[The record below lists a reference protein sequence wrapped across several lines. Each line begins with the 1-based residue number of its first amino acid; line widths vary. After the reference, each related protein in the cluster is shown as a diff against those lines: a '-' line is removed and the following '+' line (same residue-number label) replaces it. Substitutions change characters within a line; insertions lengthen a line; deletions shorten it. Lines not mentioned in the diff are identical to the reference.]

1 MVRTLVISA
10 LAIAIASCA
19 TSPTG
24 RKQLN
29 IMSDGQMQEMGVAA
43 YADLKKK
50 TPISQD
56 PKTNEYVRCIAN
68 AITTAIEGEYAGG
81 QWEVNVFKDDSANAF
96 ALPGGKIGVHTGIM
110 KVAVNQDQLATVMG
124 HEVAHVLAKHGAER
138 MSQVTLTQ
146 TGLDAVR
153 VLAGEPT
160 PAKNGV
166 MAALGLGAQYGVLMP
181 FGRTQESEAD
191 LLGLDLMAKAGFDP
205 RESVKLWVNMG
216 KAGGGQPPEW
226 MSTHPSHNTRI
237 ADLENRIPS
246 AMSLY
251 QQAQAKGHKPQC
263 QR

>member
-1 MVRTLVISA
+1 MVRKVLIGA
-10 LAIAIASCA
+10 LAVAVVSCA

-29 IMSDGQMQEMGVAA
+29 IMSDDKMQEMGVAA
-43 YADLKKK
+43 YADLKQK
-50 TPISQD
+50 TPLSQD
-56 PKTNEYVRCIAN
+56 AKTNDYVRCVAN

-96 ALPGGKIGVHTGIM
+96 ALPGGKIGVHTGIL

-138 MSQVTLTQ
+138 VSQATLTQ
-146 TGLDAVR
+146 TGMDVVR

-160 PAKNGV
+160 PVKNGL

-205 RESVKLWVNMG
+205 RESVKLWVNME
-216 KAGGGQPPEW
+216 KNGGQQPPEW
-226 MSTHPSHNTRI
+226 MSTHPSHDTRI
-237 ADLENRIPS
+237 SDLEKRIPS
-246 AMSLY
+246 AMALY
-251 QQAQAKGHKPQC
+251 QQAQVKGRKPQC
-263 QR
+263 MK

>member
-1 MVRTLVISA
+1 MVRKVL
-10 LAIAIASCA
+10 IAAAAVAVVSCA

-29 IMSDGQMQEMGVAA
+29 IMSDDKMQEMGVAA
-43 YADLKKK
+43 YADLKQK
-50 TPISQD
+50 TPLSQD
-56 PKTNEYVRCIAN
+56 AKTNDYVRCIAN

-96 ALPGGKIGVHTGIM
+96 ALPGGKIGVHTGIL

-138 MSQVTLTQ
+138 ISQATLTQ
-146 TGLDAVR
+146 TGMDVVR

-160 PAKNGV
+160 PVKNGL

-181 FGRTQESEAD
+181 FGRTQESESD

-216 KAGGGQPPEW
+216 KNGGQQPPEW
-226 MSTHPSHNTRI
+226 MSTHPSHDTRI
-237 ADLENRIPS
+237 SDLEKRIPS
-246 AMSLY
+246 AMTLY
-251 QQAQAKGHKPQC
+251 PQAQVKGRKPQC
-263 QR
+263 MK